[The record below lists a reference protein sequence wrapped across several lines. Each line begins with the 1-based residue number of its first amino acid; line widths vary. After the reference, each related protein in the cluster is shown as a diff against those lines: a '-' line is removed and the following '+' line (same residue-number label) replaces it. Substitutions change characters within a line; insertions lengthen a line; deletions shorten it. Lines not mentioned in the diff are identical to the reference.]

1 MNSQLTD
8 HQMLKIIRDGLK
20 TSQVPRHILIIG
32 AGMAGLVAASLLKEA
47 GHKVTIL
54 EANDRVGGRVYTI
67 RAPFSNNLY
76 FNVGPMRI
84 PEKHHLTL
92 EYINKFKL
100 PTNLFINRT
109 PNDHIYANGI
119 KTRLNVYEKNPSI
132 IKFPVTPNESGKS
145 SEELLFSVIQPIIN
159 FINKDPKKNWPLIEK
174 QYRNL
179 AFGSYLNYY
188 FSIGAIDMIGVLID
202 LEAYMGMTFVEVI
215 RELIILTE
223 TKKFYEITGGMD
235 RLPKAFLPQ
244 LNEDIQFN
252 QRLMKIS
259 QSQNSVTIHCKNQKT
274 DESFSI
280 TGDLAI
286 VTIPFSTLRFVKV
299 EPYESF
305 SYYKRI
311 AIRELNYMASSKIAI
326 EFKSRFW
333 EKVGQL
339 GGKSITDLPI
349 RFSYYPSYGIGT
361 TGPAVVI
368 ASYTWA
374 DEALTLESLSER
386 ELIQYALLNLAE
398 IFGYQ
403 VYSEFVTGASFSWSK
418 NPYSCG
424 AFTAFEPG
432 QDSELYPYISIPEGR
447 VHFAGEHTSLTH
459 GWIQGAIES
468 GIRVANDVNDLPK

>member
-119 KTRLNVYEKNPSI
+119 NTRLNVYEKNPSI

-299 EPYESF
+299 EPYEAF